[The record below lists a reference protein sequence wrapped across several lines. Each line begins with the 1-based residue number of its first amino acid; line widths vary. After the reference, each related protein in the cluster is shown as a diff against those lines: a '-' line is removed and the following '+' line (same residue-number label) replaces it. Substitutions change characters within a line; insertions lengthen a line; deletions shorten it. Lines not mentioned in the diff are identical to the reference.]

1 MNNSSKERFVQ
12 KLIDS
17 GVDNTTAIS
26 IYEKTYG
33 EQSQHNIWGHNLSL
47 DFGEDIAVSIP
58 PKSIAS
64 NSNKCCKR
72 LNKLIDCLHTID
84 TSNSHITFMNT
95 ALMQCSLPRR
105 DVKTPFFQR
114 ETGLQTVRLMGQPD
128 IGLPYGKWARL
139 LIIYV
144 TTQIKQTKSKEI
156 YIGDS
161 MREFTALVMGAD
173 KAVGLNYSNRL
184 AMAEQAKRLFT
195 TTFTVFKN
203 VDNIQEE
210 RKEFVFENIQ
220 IAQKGYIYFSQN
232 GNWESKITITEEFF
246 HNCLKHSAP
255 MDMRIVSEL
264 QSPFAIDIYC
274 WLSYRLNSVTT
285 PIRISWTQLQ
295 GQFCDATAMQNPYS
309 ATAMF
314 AQKCDVDQ
322 RATLRYFK
330 REFIKNFELINS
342 IFLGKIIHEI
352 NQDYFEIRKSGRLS
366 F

>member
-1 MNNSSKERFVQ
+1 M
-12 KLIDS
+12 
-17 GVDNTTAIS
+17 
-26 IYEKTYG
+26 
-33 EQSQHNIWGHNLSL
+33 
-47 DFGEDIAVSIP
+47 
-58 PKSIAS
+58 
-64 NSNKCCKR
+64 
-72 LNKLIDCLHTID
+72 
-84 TSNSHITFMNT
+84 
-95 ALMQCSLPRR
+95 
-105 DVKTPFFQR
+105 
-114 ETGLQTVRLMGQPD
+114 
-128 IGLPYGKWARL
+128 
-139 LIIYV
+139 
-144 TTQIKQTKSKEI
+144 KSKPTVIDLFCGCGGLSYGFIEAGYDVLLGI
-156 YIGDS
+156 DHWK
-161 MREFTALVMGAD
+161 D
-173 KAVGLNYSNRL
+173 AVVTFENTHQN
-184 AMAEQAKRLFT
+184 AKGIISDLFT
-195 TTFTVFKN
+195 ETPKVIAQKTGIKN
-203 VDNIQEE
+203 VDVIIGGPPCQGFSIAGKRIIDDERNQLYKSFVGFVKHYQPKVFLMENVPNIVSMGKGVVKDSVIEDFEKLGYTVVYKVLLASDLGVPQNRRRAFFVGTKN

-232 GNWESKITITEEFF
+232 GDWESKITITEEFF

-255 MDMRIVSEL
+255 VDMRIVSEL